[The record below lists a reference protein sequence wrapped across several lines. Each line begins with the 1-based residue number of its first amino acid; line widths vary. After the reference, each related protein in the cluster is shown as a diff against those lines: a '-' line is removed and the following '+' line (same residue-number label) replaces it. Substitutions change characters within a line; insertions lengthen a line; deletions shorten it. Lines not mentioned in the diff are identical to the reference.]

1 MDRTRVGRRG
11 LWAAAVAAVLLV
23 LGIVLISHAVAGQ
36 ENAPQPSQA
45 AGSPPPAQTTSS
57 APVADSA
64 VLPPSAPTALSVPAI
79 GVNSPLITLGQN
91 PDGTLQVP
99 QPGPD
104 YDKAAW
110 YRYSPTPGQIGPSI
124 IEGHID
130 SAANGPSVFFRLGA
144 LHPGDSITVTRSDHT
159 IATFKVDRIAQY
171 PKDAFPTGDVY
182 GDTTNA
188 QLRLITCGG
197 AFDSSK
203 HSYKDNTVVYASLVS
218 H

>member
-11 LWAAAVAAVLLV
+11 LWAAAAGAALLV

-36 ENAPQPSQA
+36 QNPPQPSQA
-45 AGSPPPAQTTSS
+45 AGSPPPAHTTSS
-57 APVADSA
+57 APVVDSA

-110 YRYSPTPGQIGPSI
+110 YRYSP
-124 IEGHID
+124 H
-130 SAANGPSVFFRLGA
+130 R
-144 LHPGDSITVTRSDHT
+144 TRSD
-159 IATFKVDRIAQY
+159 
-171 PKDAFPTGDVY
+171 PPP
-182 GDTTNA
+182 
-188 QLRLITCGG
+188 
-197 AFDSSK
+197 
-203 HSYKDNTVVYASLVS
+203 
-218 H
+218 